1 MWRIGKALAV
11 GLGAWLLAAGGP
23 TAPDAATEAEL
34 QSAVFRAKPAVVMI
48 AVRIGARA
56 TVRCG
61 DGATADVEPGAIGE
75 LGSGSIIHP
84 DGWIVTNGHVVQ
96 PYQEGAAGAFAAEL
110 LEKAVASACVAELEA
125 LPAAARVDRIRS
137 LAASAENRRGLV
149 VDRTLE
155 VHLSNG
161 KSYPA
166 EVRFYSPPAYVVVES
181 TDASGNSRRE
191 HGRDVAIL
199 KIQDTELPVV
209 RLARRSTDLH
219 LGQALFVIGFPGV
232 VASHELLS
240 RATRY
245 EPSIT
250 AGRVSGFKED
260 IGGQRVIQTDAA
272 IIQGNSGGP
281 VFDDRG
287 QVIGAATFTSLQG
300 DQVVQGFNFLIPVET
315 IREAASKA
323 GVTPRGDSM
332 FTRLWNHGVDLYI
345 RDLHYRAYRNMS
357 AANRI
362 HPGFPDV
369 ERVREDCDIK
379 HREQGY
385 LHREE
390 VQWAAIAALL
400 LGGVAGV
407 WFGGRKAMLAARQ
420 GIRRIVR
427 EEIEA
432 GDGRPYAGHRGPDGD
447 GGLGPRREG
456 SGGST
461 AGGGAPDP
469 ARHGRG
475 DAP

>member
-1 MWRIGKALAV
+1 MV
-11 GLGAWLLAAGGP
+11 GAMAHLLAAGSP
-23 TAPDAATEAEL
+23 AATEAATEAEL

-48 AVRIGARA
+48 AVRIGATA
-56 TVRCG
+56 TVRCSTG
-61 DGATADVEPGAIGE
+61 PPLVVRPGTIGE

-96 PYQEGAAGAFAAEL
+96 PYQEGAAGPFGVEL
-110 LEKAVASACVAELEA
+110 LERAVASACAPELDG
-125 LPAAARVDRIRS
+125 LSPPARTERIRA
-137 LAASAENRRGLV
+137 LAAQPENRGGLV
-149 VDRTLE
+149 VERALE

-161 KSYPA
+161 KAYPA
-166 EVRFYSPPAYVVVES
+166 AVKFYSPPAYVVVGTR
-181 TDASGNSRRE
+181 TDASGNAHEE
-191 HGRDVAIL
+191 HGRDVAIV
-199 KIQDTELPVV
+199 KVEDKELPVV
-209 RLARRSTDLH
+209 RLAGHSTDLH

-250 AGRVSGFKED
+250 TGRVSGFKQD

-287 QVIGAATFTSLQG
+287 QVVGAATFTSTQG

-315 IREAASKA
+315 IQEAARAA
-323 GVTPRGDSM
+323 GVVPKGDSM
-332 FTRLWNHGVDLYI
+332 FTRLWNHGVDLYV

-357 AANRI
+357 AADRI

-379 HREQGY
+379 HKEQGY

-390 VQWAAIAALL
+390 VQWALMSSLL
-400 LGGVAGV
+400 LAGIAGA
-407 WFGGRKAMLAARQ
+407 WFGGRRVMSAARQ
-420 GIRRIVR
+420 GIRGIVR
-427 EEIEA
+427 EELDA
-432 GDGRPYAGHRGPDGD
+432 RDGRP
-447 GGLGPRREG
+447 
-456 SGGST
+456 
-461 AGGGAPDP
+461 
-469 ARHGRG
+469 GR
-475 DAP
+475 

>member
-1 MWRIGKALAV
+1 MAY
-11 GLGAWLLAAGGP
+11 LLAAGLP
-23 TAPDAATEAEL
+23 VPPDAATEAEL

-48 AVRIGARA
+48 AVRIGATA
-56 TVRCG
+56 TVRCS
-61 DGATADVEPGAIGE
+61 DGATTVVRPGTIGE

-96 PYQEGAAGAFAAEL
+96 PYQEGAAGSFAAEL
-110 LEKAVASACVAELEA
+110 LEQAVTSACAAELDGLPSMVRTQRVRA
-125 LPAAARVDRIRS
+125 LAERP
-137 LAASAENRRGLV
+137 ENRDGLV
-149 VDRTLE
+149 VERSLD

-161 KSYPA
+161 KGYPA
-166 EVRFYSPPAYVVVES
+166 AVKFYSPPAYVVV
-181 TDASGNSRRE
+181 ASSGAAGAPGKE

-199 KIQDTELPVV
+199 KVEDKELPVV
-209 RLARRSTDLH
+209 RLARHSTDLH

-250 AGRVSGFKED
+250 SGRVSGFKED

-287 QVIGAATFTSLQG
+287 QVVGAATFTSTQG
-300 DQVVQGFNFLIPVET
+300 SQIVQGFNFLIPVET
-315 IREAASKA
+315 IQEAARAA
-323 GVTPRGDSM
+323 GVGPKGDSM
-332 FTRLWNHGVDLYI
+332 FTRLWNHGVDLYV

-357 AANRI
+357 AADRI

-379 HREQGY
+379 HKEQGY

-390 VQWAAIAALL
+390 FQWGLMGTFL
-400 LGGVAGV
+400 LGGISGV
-407 WFGGRKAMLAARQ
+407 WFGGRRIVFATRQ
-420 GIRRIVR
+420 RIRRMVR
-427 EEIEA
+427 EELDARNE
-432 GDGRPYAGHRGPDGD
+432 GPGR
-447 GGLGPRREG
+447 
-456 SGGST
+456 
-461 AGGGAPDP
+461 
-469 ARHGRG
+469 
-475 DAP
+475 

>member
-1 MWRIGKALAV
+1 MSRTARGVLVGVAAWRLAV
-11 GLGAWLLAAGGP
+11 GYPAES
-23 TAPDAATEAEL
+23 DAATEAEL
-34 QSAVFRAKPAVVMI
+34 QSAVFRAKPAVVMV
-48 AVRIGARA
+48 AVRIGATA

-61 DGATADVEPGAIGE
+61 SGASTVVRPGAIGE

-84 DGWIVTNGHVVQ
+84 DGWIVTNGHVIQ

-110 LEKAVASACVAELEA
+110 LERSVASACAAELDD
-125 LPAAARVDRIRS
+125 LPAAARAQRIRA
-137 LAASAENRRGLV
+137 LAASPENRRGLAV
-149 VDRTLE
+149 ERTLE
-155 VHLSNG
+155 VRLSNG

-166 EVRFYSPPAYVVVES
+166 EVRFYSPPAYVVVGTT
-181 TDASGNSRRE
+181 TDASGAPRRQ

-199 KIQDTELPVV
+199 KIEDRELPVV
-209 RLARRSTDLH
+209 RLARHSTNLH

-232 VASHELLS
+232 VTSHELLS
-240 RATRY
+240 RVTQY

-250 AGRVSGFKED
+250 TGRVSGFKED

-300 DQVVQGFNFLIPVET
+300 EQVVQGFNFLIPVET
-315 IREAASKA
+315 IQEAARKA

-332 FTRLWNHGVDLYI
+332 FTQLWNHGVDLYI

-357 AANRI
+357 AADRI

-390 VQWAAIAALL
+390 VQWGVMGFAF
-400 LGGVAGV
+400 LGAVTGI
-407 WFGGRKAMLAARQ
+407 WFGGRRVVFAARR
-420 GIRRIVR
+420 GIRRLIR
-427 EEIEA
+427 EELERPG
-432 GDGRPYAGHRGPDGD
+432 GD
-447 GGLGPRREG
+447 
-456 SGGST
+456 
-461 AGGGAPDP
+461 
-469 ARHGRG
+469 
-475 DAP
+475 

>member
-1 MWRIGKALAV
+1 MARNGSGLVIGVAAC
-11 GLGAWLLAAGGP
+11 LLAG
-23 TAPDAATEAEL
+23 APPPAADAATEAEL

-48 AVRIGARA
+48 TVRIGATA

-61 DGATADVEPGAIGE
+61 DGATAVVQPGAIGE

-110 LEKAVASACVAELEA
+110 LDKAVASACAGELDG
-125 LPAAARVDRIRS
+125 LPAAARARRIGA
-137 LAASAENRRGLV
+137 LAASPENRGGLV
-149 VDRTLE
+149 LERSLE

-166 EVRFYSPPAYVVVES
+166 EVKFYSPPAYVVVG
-181 TDASGNSRRE
+181 TTADAAGNPRPE

-199 KIQDTELPVV
+199 KVEDRELPVV
-209 RLARRSTDLH
+209 RLARHSTDLH

-240 RATRY
+240 RATQY

-250 AGRVSGFKED
+250 TGRVSGFKKD

-300 DQVVQGFNFLIPVET
+300 EQVVQGFNFLIPVET
-315 IREAASKA
+315 IQEAARKA
-323 GVTPRGDSM
+323 GVVPRGDSM

-379 HREQGY
+379 HKEQGY

-390 VQWAAIAALL
+390 VQWGVLGVAL

-407 WFGGRKAMLAARQ
+407 WFGGRRLAAALRERLRKVIQ
-420 GIRRIVR
+420 
-427 EEIEA
+427 EEIA
-432 GDGRPYAGHRGPDGD
+432 GLDRRRPD
-447 GGLGPRREG
+447 
-456 SGGST
+456 
-461 AGGGAPDP
+461 
-469 ARHGRG
+469 
-475 DAP
+475 

>member
-1 MWRIGKALAV
+1 MG
-11 GLGAWLLAAGGP
+11 WLLTIGVPAVSR
-23 TAPDAATEAEL
+23 AATETEL
-34 QSAVFRAKPAVVMI
+34 QSAVFRAKPAVVMV
-48 AVRIGARA
+48 AVRVAATA
-56 TVRCG
+56 TVRCS
-61 DGATADVEPGAIGE
+61 DGTTAVARPGSIGE

-96 PYQEGAAGAFAAEL
+96 PYHEGAAGAFAAEL
-110 LEKAVASACVAELEA
+110 LEKAVGTACAAELDS
-125 LPAAARVDRIRS
+125 LPADVRAQRVRALAASEDNRRS
-137 LAASAENRRGLV
+137 LAL
-149 VDRTLE
+149 DRTLE

-166 EVRFYSPPAYVVVES
+166 VVKFYSPPAYVVVGA
-181 TDASGNSRRE
+181 TMDASGNSRKER
-191 HGRDVAIL
+191 GRDVAIL
-199 KIQDTELPVV
+199 KVEDTELPVV
-209 RLARRSTDLH
+209 RLARHSTDLH

-240 RATRY
+240 RATQY

-250 AGRVSGFKED
+250 TGRVSGFKQD

-315 IREAASKA
+315 IQDAARKA
-323 GVTPRGDSM
+323 GVAPKGESM
-332 FTRLWNHGVDLYI
+332 FTVLWNRGVDLYV

-390 VQWAAIAALL
+390 VQWVVMGGLSLMAI
-400 LGGVAGV
+400 AGV
-407 WFGGRKAMLAARQ
+407 WFGGRRALVSMRQ

-427 EEIEA
+427 EELEA
-432 GDGRPYAGHRGPDGD
+432 RD
-447 GGLGPRREG
+447 
-456 SGGST
+456 
-461 AGGGAPDP
+461 GAPRP
-469 ARHGRG
+469 
-475 DAP
+475 

>member
-1 MWRIGKALAV
+1 MV
-11 GLGAWLLAAGGP
+11 GVMAHLLAAGSP
-23 TAPDAATEAEL
+23 AATEAATEAEL

-48 AVRIGARA
+48 AVRIGATA
-56 TVRCG
+56 TVRCSTG
-61 DGATADVEPGAIGE
+61 PPVVVRPGTIGE

-96 PYQEGAAGAFAAEL
+96 PYQEGAAGPFAVEL
-110 LEKAVASACVAELEA
+110 LERAVASACAPELDG
-125 LPAAARVDRIRS
+125 LSPPARTERIRA
-137 LAASAENRRGLV
+137 LAAQPENRGGLV
-149 VDRTLE
+149 VERALE

-161 KSYPA
+161 KAYPA
-166 EVRFYSPPAYVVVES
+166 AVKFYSPPAYVVVGTR
-181 TDASGNSRRE
+181 TDASGTAHEE
-191 HGRDVAIL
+191 HGRDVAIV
-199 KIQDTELPVV
+199 KVEDKELPVV
-209 RLARRSTDLH
+209 RLAGHSTDLH

-250 AGRVSGFKED
+250 TGRVSGFKED

-287 QVIGAATFTSLQG
+287 QVVGAATFTSTQG

-315 IREAASKA
+315 IQEAARAA
-323 GVTPRGDSM
+323 GVVPKGDSM
-332 FTRLWNHGVDLYI
+332 FTRLWNHGVDLYV

-357 AANRI
+357 AADRI

-379 HREQGY
+379 HKEQGY

-390 VQWAAIAALL
+390 VQWALTGSLL
-400 LGGVAGV
+400 LAGIAGA
-407 WFGGRKAMLAARQ
+407 WFGGRRVMSAARQ
-420 GIRRIVR
+420 GIRGIVR
-427 EEIEA
+427 EELDA
-432 GDGRPYAGHRGPDGD
+432 RDGRP
-447 GGLGPRREG
+447 
-456 SGGST
+456 
-461 AGGGAPDP
+461 
-469 ARHGRG
+469 GR
-475 DAP
+475 

>member
-1 MWRIGKALAV
+1 MSRTARGVLVGVAAGLLAV
-11 GLGAWLLAAGGP
+11 GYSAGS
-23 TAPDAATEAEL
+23 DAATEAEL
-34 QSAVFRAKPAVVMI
+34 QSAVFRAKPAVVMV
-48 AVRIGARA
+48 AVRISATS

-61 DGATADVEPGAIGE
+61 SGASTVVGPGAIGE

-110 LEKAVASACVAELEA
+110 LERSIASACAAELDG
-125 LPAAARVDRIRS
+125 LPTAARTQRIRA
-137 LAASAENRRGLV
+137 LAASPENRQGHAV
-149 VDRTLE
+149 ERTLE
-155 VHLSNG
+155 VRLSNG
-161 KSYPA
+161 KAYPA
-166 EVRFYSPPAYVVVES
+166 EVKFYSPPAYVVVG
-181 TDASGNSRRE
+181 TTPDASGAPRKQY
-191 HGRDVAIL
+191 GRDVAIL
-199 KIQDTELPVV
+199 KIEDRELPVV
-209 RLARRSTDLH
+209 RLARHSTNLH

-232 VASHELLS
+232 VTSHELLG
-240 RATRY
+240 RATQY

-250 AGRVSGFKED
+250 TGRVSGFKED

-315 IREAASKA
+315 IQEATRQA
-323 GVTPRGDSM
+323 GVTPRGDST

-357 AANRI
+357 AADRI

-379 HREQGY
+379 HKEQGY

-390 VQWAAIAALL
+390 VQWGVMGFAF
-400 LGGVAGV
+400 LGAVAGV
-407 WFGGRKAMLAARQ
+407 WFGGRRAVFAAGQR
-420 GIRRIVR
+420 IRRLIR
-427 EEIEA
+427 EELE
-432 GDGRPYAGHRGPDGD
+432 RP
-447 GGLGPRREG
+447 
-456 SGGST
+456 
-461 AGGGAPDP
+461 
-469 ARHGRG
+469 RG
-475 DAP
+475 D

>member
-1 MWRIGKALAV
+1 MSTTANVLVIGIA
-11 GLGAWLLAAGGP
+11 AWLATAGFPARAG
-23 TAPDAATEAEL
+23 AATEAEL

-48 AVRIGARA
+48 GVRIGATA

-61 DGATADVEPGAIGE
+61 SGTSAAVNPGAIGE

-96 PYQEGAAGAFAAEL
+96 PYQEGADGAFAAEL
-110 LEKAVASACVAELEA
+110 GEKAVEMACASELDT
-125 LPAAARVDRIRS
+125 LPNAAREQRIRA
-137 LAASAENRRGLV
+137 LAATAENRRGLGV
-149 VDRTLE
+149 ERSLE

-161 KSYPA
+161 KAYQA
-166 EVRFYSPPAYVVVES
+166 EVKFYSPPAYVVVGAE
-181 TDASGNSRRE
+181 R
-191 HGRDVAIL
+191 GRDIAIL
-199 KIQDTELPVV
+199 KIEDKELPVV
-209 RLARRSTDLH
+209 RLARHSTDLH

-232 VASHELLS
+232 VVSHELLS
-240 RATRY
+240 RSTQY

-250 AGRVSGFKED
+250 VGRVSGFKED

-300 DQVVQGFNFLIPVET
+300 EQVVQGFNFLIPVET
-315 IREAASKA
+315 IQEAAKQA
-323 GVTPRGDSM
+323 GVVPKGDSM

-345 RDLHYRAYRNMS
+345 RDLHYRAYSNMS
-357 AANRI
+357 AANKI

-390 VQWAAIAALL
+390 VQWGVMVFAFI
-400 LGGVAGV
+400 GGVAGV
-407 WFGGRKAMLAARQ
+407 WFGGRRAMSAARR
-420 GIRRIVR
+420 GLRRIIR
-427 EEIEA
+427 EE
-432 GDGRPYAGHRGPDGD
+432 
-447 GGLGPRREG
+447 LEG
-456 SGGST
+456 QGK
-461 AGGGAPDP
+461 
-469 ARHGRG
+469 R
-475 DAP
+475 

>member
-1 MWRIGKALAV
+1 MV
-11 GLGAWLLAAGGP
+11 GVMAHLLAAGSP
-23 TAPDAATEAEL
+23 AATEAATEAEL

-48 AVRIGARA
+48 AVRIGATA
-56 TVRCG
+56 TVRCSTG
-61 DGATADVEPGAIGE
+61 PPVVVRPGTIGE

-96 PYQEGAAGAFAAEL
+96 PYQEGAAGPFAVEL
-110 LEKAVASACVAELEA
+110 LERAVASACAPELDGLSA
-125 LPAAARVDRIRS
+125 PARTERIRA
-137 LAASAENRRGLV
+137 LAAQPENRGGLV
-149 VDRTLE
+149 VERALE

-161 KSYPA
+161 KAYPA
-166 EVRFYSPPAYVVVES
+166 AVKFYSPPAYVVVGTR
-181 TDASGNSRRE
+181 TDASGTAHEE
-191 HGRDVAIL
+191 HGRDVAIV
-199 KIQDTELPVV
+199 KVEDKELPVV
-209 RLARRSTDLH
+209 RLARHSTDLH

-250 AGRVSGFKED
+250 TGRVSGFKED

-287 QVIGAATFTSLQG
+287 QVVGAATFTSTQG

-315 IREAASKA
+315 IQEAARAA
-323 GVTPRGDSM
+323 GVVPKGDSM
-332 FTRLWNHGVDLYI
+332 FTRLWNHGVDLYV

-357 AANRI
+357 AADRI

-379 HREQGY
+379 HKEQGY

-390 VQWAAIAALL
+390 VQWALTGSLL
-400 LGGVAGV
+400 LAGIAGA
-407 WFGGRKAMLAARQ
+407 WFGGRRVMSAARQ
-420 GIRRIVR
+420 GIRGIVR
-427 EEIEA
+427 EELDA
-432 GDGRPYAGHRGPDGD
+432 RDGRP
-447 GGLGPRREG
+447 
-456 SGGST
+456 
-461 AGGGAPDP
+461 
-469 ARHGRG
+469 GR
-475 DAP
+475 

>member
-1 MWRIGKALAV
+1 MV
-11 GLGAWLLAAGGP
+11 GVMAHLLAAGSP
-23 TAPDAATEAEL
+23 TATEAATEAEL

-48 AVRIGARA
+48 AVRIGATA
-56 TVRCG
+56 TVRCSTG
-61 DGATADVEPGAIGE
+61 PPVVVRPGTIGE

-96 PYQEGAAGAFAAEL
+96 PYQEGAAGPFAVEL
-110 LEKAVASACVAELEA
+110 LERAVASACAPELDGLSA
-125 LPAAARVDRIRS
+125 PARTERIRA
-137 LAASAENRRGLV
+137 LAAQRENRGGLV
-149 VDRTLE
+149 VERALE

-161 KSYPA
+161 KAYPA
-166 EVRFYSPPAYVVVES
+166 AVKFYSPPAYVVVGTR
-181 TDASGNSRRE
+181 TDASGNAHEE
-191 HGRDVAIL
+191 HGRDVAIV
-199 KIQDTELPVV
+199 KVEDKELPVV
-209 RLARRSTDLH
+209 RLAGHSTDLH

-250 AGRVSGFKED
+250 TGRVSGFKED

-287 QVIGAATFTSLQG
+287 QVVGAATFTSTQG

-315 IREAASKA
+315 IQEAARAA
-323 GVTPRGDSM
+323 GVVPKGDSM
-332 FTRLWNHGVDLYI
+332 FTRLWNHGVDLYV

-357 AANRI
+357 AADRI

-379 HREQGY
+379 HKEQGY

-390 VQWAAIAALL
+390 VQWALMSSLL
-400 LGGVAGV
+400 LAGIAGA
-407 WFGGRKAMLAARQ
+407 WFGGRRVMSAARQ
-420 GIRRIVR
+420 GIRGIVR
-427 EEIEA
+427 EELDA
-432 GDGRPYAGHRGPDGD
+432 RDGRP
-447 GGLGPRREG
+447 
-456 SGGST
+456 
-461 AGGGAPDP
+461 
-469 ARHGRG
+469 GR
-475 DAP
+475 

>member
-1 MWRIGKALAV
+1 MKTTASMWVV
-11 GLGAWLLAAGGP
+11 GAIACLLAAGLP
-23 TAPDAATEAEL
+23 PALDAATEAEL

-48 AVRIGARA
+48 AVRIGATA
-56 TVRCG
+56 TVRCSSG
-61 DGATADVEPGAIGE
+61 PPAVVRPGTIGE

-96 PYQEGAAGAFAAEL
+96 PYQEGADGSFANEL
-110 LEKAVASACVAELEA
+110 LERSVASACAPELDGLSA
-125 LPAAARVDRIRS
+125 PARTERIRA
-137 LAASAENRRGLV
+137 LAAQPENRGGLV
-149 VDRTLE
+149 VERSLE

-161 KSYPA
+161 KAYPA
-166 EVRFYSPPAYVVVES
+166 AVKFYSPPAYVVVGTR
-181 TDASGNSRRE
+181 TDASGNARKE

-199 KIQDTELPVV
+199 KVEDKELPVV
-209 RLARRSTDLH
+209 RLARHSTDLH

-250 AGRVSGFKED
+250 TGRVSGFKED

-287 QVIGAATFTSLQG
+287 EVVGAATFTSTQG
-300 DQVVQGFNFLIPVET
+300 EQVVQGFNFLIPVET
-315 IREAASKA
+315 VQEAARAA
-323 GVTPRGDSM
+323 GVMPKGDSM
-332 FTRLWNHGVDLYI
+332 FTRLWNHGVNLYI

-357 AANRI
+357 AADRI

-379 HREQGY
+379 HKEQGY

-390 VQWAAIAALL
+390 VQWALMSSLL
-400 LGGVAGV
+400 LVVIAGV
-407 WFGGRKAMLAARQ
+407 WFGGRRVMFATRQ
-420 GIRRIVR
+420 GIRSIVR
-427 EEIEA
+427 EELDARDERS
-432 GDGRPYAGHRGPDGD
+432 GR
-447 GGLGPRREG
+447 
-456 SGGST
+456 
-461 AGGGAPDP
+461 
-469 ARHGRG
+469 
-475 DAP
+475 

>member
-1 MWRIGKALAV
+1 MSRTARTVLV
-11 GLGAWLLAAGGP
+11 GLAAGLLAAGGP
-23 TAPDAATEAEL
+23 APSGAATEAEL

-48 AVRIGARA
+48 AVR
-56 TVRCG
+56 V
-61 DGATADVEPGAIGE
+61 GATATVQCGAGPGVRVEAGTIGE

-96 PYQEGAAGAFAAEL
+96 PYQEGADGAFAAEL
-110 LEKAVASACVAELEA
+110 LERAVATGCAAELER
-125 LPAAARVDRIRS
+125 LPAAERAQRIRA
-137 LAASAENRRGLV
+137 LAASPENRGGLV
-149 VDRTLE
+149 LE
-155 VHLSNG
+155 RSLDVHLSNG
-161 KSYPA
+161 RAYPA
-166 EVRFYSPPAYVVVES
+166 QVEYYSPPAYVVVQPAAD
-181 TDASGNSRRE
+181 TPGARPGE

-199 KIQDTELPVV
+199 KIEDHELPVV
-209 RLARRSTDLH
+209 RLARHSTNLH
-219 LGQALFVIGFPGV
+219 LGQALFVIGYPGV

-240 RATRY
+240 RATQY

-250 AGRVSGFKED
+250 TGRVSGFKAD

-300 DQVVQGFNFLIPVET
+300 DRVVQGFNFLIPVET
-315 IREAASKA
+315 IQEAAARA
-323 GVTPRGDSM
+323 GVTPRGESR

-357 AANRI
+357 AADRI

-390 VQWAAIAALL
+390 VQWGVMGVGL
-400 LGGVAGV
+400 LGVIVGT
-407 WFGGRKAMLAARQ
+407 WFGGRRVARATR
-420 GIRRIVR
+420 RRIQQIIR
-427 EEIEA
+427 EELER
-432 GDGRPYAGHRGPDGD
+432 GGRPP
-447 GGLGPRREG
+447 
-456 SGGST
+456 
-461 AGGGAPDP
+461 GASP
-469 ARHGRG
+469 G
-475 DAP
+475 

>member
-1 MWRIGKALAV
+1 MLFIGALWWA
-11 GLGAWLLAAGGP
+11 LAAGVSH
-23 TAPDAATEAEL
+23 AATEAEL

-48 AVRIGARA
+48 AVKISATA

-61 DGATADVEPGAIGE
+61 SGATASVQPGAIGE

-96 PYQEGAAGAFAAEL
+96 PYQEGADSSFADEL
-110 LEKAVASACVAELEA
+110 AEKAVALACAAELDS
-125 LPAAARVDRIRS
+125 LPGPARAQRIRA
-137 LAASAENRRGLV
+137 LANTPENRSGLAV
-149 VDRTLE
+149 ERSLE

-161 KSYPA
+161 KAYTA
-166 EVRFYSPPAYVVVES
+166 EVKFYSPPAYVVV
-181 TDASGNSRRE
+181 GNGR
-191 HGRDVAIL
+191 GRDVAIL
-199 KIQDTELPVV
+199 KIEDKELPVV
-209 RLARRSTDLH
+209 KMARHSTDLH

-232 VASHELLS
+232 VVSHELLS
-240 RATRY
+240 RSTQY

-250 AGRVSGFKED
+250 VGRVSGFKQD

-300 DQVVQGFNFLIPVET
+300 EQVVQGFNFLIPVET
-315 IREAASKA
+315 IQEAAQKA
-323 GVTPRGDSM
+323 GITPKGESM

-357 AANRI
+357 AADKI

-369 ERVREDCDIK
+369 LRVREDCDIK

-390 VQWAAIAALL
+390 VQWGVMGFALV
-400 LGGVAGV
+400 GMVAGV
-407 WFGGRKAMLAARQ
+407 WFGGRRAMSAARRNL
-420 GIRRIVR
+420 RRIIQ
-427 EEIEA
+427 EELDSRGE
-432 GDGRPYAGHRGPDGD
+432 RP
-447 GGLGPRREG
+447 GG
-456 SGGST
+456 
-461 AGGGAPDP
+461 
-469 ARHGRG
+469 
-475 DAP
+475 

>member
-1 MWRIGKALAV
+1 MKTMASMWVV
-11 GLGAWLLAAGGP
+11 GAIAGLLAAGLP
-23 TAPDAATEAEL
+23 PASDAATETEL

-48 AVRIGARA
+48 AVRIGATA
-56 TVRCG
+56 TVRCSSG
-61 DGATADVEPGAIGE
+61 PAAVVRPGTIGE

-96 PYQEGAAGAFAAEL
+96 PYQEGADGSFANEL
-110 LEKAVASACVAELEA
+110 LERSVASACAAELDGLSA
-125 LPAAARVDRIRS
+125 PARTERIRA
-137 LAASAENRRGLV
+137 LAAQPENRGGLV
-149 VDRTLE
+149 VERSLE

-161 KSYPA
+161 KAYPA
-166 EVRFYSPPAYVVVES
+166 AVKFYSPPAYVVVGTR
-181 TDASGNSRRE
+181 TDASGNARKE

-199 KIQDTELPVV
+199 KVEDKELPVV
-209 RLARRSTDLH
+209 RLARHSTNLH

-250 AGRVSGFKED
+250 TGRVSGFKQD

-287 QVIGAATFTSLQG
+287 EVVGAATFTSTQG
-300 DQVVQGFNFLIPVET
+300 EQVVQGFNFLIPVET
-315 IREAASKA
+315 VQEAARAA
-323 GVTPRGDSM
+323 GVMPKGDSM
-332 FTRLWNHGVDLYI
+332 FTRLWNHGVNLYI

-357 AANRI
+357 AADRI

-379 HREQGY
+379 HKEQGY

-390 VQWAAIAALL
+390 VQWGLISSLL
-400 LGGVAGV
+400 LVGIAGV
-407 WFGGRKAMLAARQ
+407 WFGGRRVVFATRQ
-420 GIRRIVR
+420 GIRSIVR
-427 EEIEA
+427 EELDARDERS
-432 GDGRPYAGHRGPDGD
+432 GR
-447 GGLGPRREG
+447 
-456 SGGST
+456 
-461 AGGGAPDP
+461 
-469 ARHGRG
+469 
-475 DAP
+475 

>member
-1 MWRIGKALAV
+1 MSRTAGALLF
-11 GLGAWLLAAGGP
+11 GMTAWLSAAGYP
-23 TAPDAATEAEL
+23 AAAEAATEAEL

-48 AVRIGARA
+48 AVRIGATA

-61 DGATADVEPGAIGE
+61 SGESAAVNPGAIGE

-96 PYQEGAAGAFAAEL
+96 PYQEGVDGAFAVEL
-110 LEKAVASACVAELEA
+110 GEKAVTMACAAELDT
-125 LPAAARVDRIRS
+125 LPGAARAERVRA
-137 LAASAENRRGLV
+137 LAATPENRSGLAIE
-149 VDRTLE
+149 RSLE

-161 KSYPA
+161 KTYPA
-166 EVRFYSPPAYVVVES
+166 EVKFYSPPAYVVVG
-181 TDASGNSRRE
+181 AGR
-191 HGRDVAIL
+191 GRDVAIL
-199 KIQDTELPVV
+199 KIEDRELPVV
-209 RLARRSTDLH
+209 RLARHSTDLH

-232 VASHELLS
+232 VVSHELLS
-240 RATRY
+240 RSTQY

-250 AGRVSGFKED
+250 VGRVSGFKQD

-287 QVIGAATFTSLQG
+287 SVIGAATFTSLQG
-300 DQVVQGFNFLIPVET
+300 EQVVQGFNFLIPVET
-315 IREAASKA
+315 IQEAAKKA
-323 GVTPRGDSM
+323 GVVPKGDSM

-390 VQWAAIAALL
+390 VQWGVMGVGF
-400 LGGVAGV
+400 LGMLAGV
-407 WFGGRKAMLAARQ
+407 WFGGRRAMSAARRNL
-420 GIRRIVR
+420 RRVIR
-427 EEIEA
+427 EEIERQ
-432 GDGRPYAGHRGPDGD
+432 D
-447 GGLGPRREG
+447 RR
-456 SGGST
+456 
-461 AGGGAPDP
+461 
-469 ARHGRG
+469 
-475 DAP
+475 